1 MDKELKKAKRT
12 LRIDRV
18 VMNLQGFIAMSG
30 LLLGVFTDI
39 AYDQKTYL
47 LALGLFPM
55 LLFIKFWGIVDYDK
69 EKIKDIES
77 KIAGGK

>member
-30 LLLGVFTDI
+30 LLLGVFTGI
-39 AYDQKTYL
+39 AYDQKNIPSRFGAIPDVAVY
-47 LALGLFPM
+47 
-55 LLFIKFWGIVDYDK
+55 
-69 EKIKDIES
+69 
-77 KIAGGK
+77 

>member
-12 LRIDRV
+12 LSIDKV
-18 VMNLQGFIAMSG
+18 VMIFQGSIAV
-30 LLLGVFTDI
+30 LAVLLGGFTDA

-55 LLFIKFWGIVDYDK
+55 LLFIKF
-69 EKIKDIES
+69 
-77 KIAGGK
+77 